1 MNVFNPVIYKLLNFD
16 LLNLTTTQAQNHYYK
31 HGILEGR
38 PYSIR
43 CVYNDFRSDYYK
55 ALNPD
60 LKMNDLELQ
69 IHWLKRGRFE
79 NRKFKPQINKE
90 HIILYFDEKNEETK
104 INAQKFSQLLTNLN
118 IPNIVSSNQYLNT
131 DHFYMLFS
139 INNIK
144 FFPFYFILNLENY
157 NINNVILELSSA
169 LCINQQDFSSH
180 LKQYSSKSYFI
191 NSNNTN
197 ITNEYLIKRLL
208 IGVECCDMCILN
220 LDVLDVSKIHV
231 LTLLETR
238 ERTNAFIENTNTN
251 INYQMIYG
259 LKHAVPYIGCAMSYK
274 FIIQNAK
281 KQNLPYIIICEDDT
295 LFSSDFNEKLKI
307 ILDYLE
313 NNKSSWDMFV
323 GIMESVSADTKVS
336 YKVKLERNIE
346 LCKISHFS
354 SMVFN
359 IYNSSVYDKVLSW
372 NPYLRSLDNQIDGY
386 LNKLNLNILTVRPF
400 LVNYNTK
407 LNSTIWKNRPNN
419 ISQNS
424 IQDSNN
430 KIKML

>member
-79 NRKFKPQINKE
+79 NRRYKPQINKE

-104 INAQKFSQLLTNLN
+104 INAQNFSQLLTNLN
-118 IPNIVSSNQYLNT
+118 IPSIVSCNQYLNT

-144 FFPFYFILNLENY
+144 FFPFYFILNLTNY
-157 NINNVILELSSA
+157 NINNIILELSSA
-169 LCINQQDFSSH
+169 LCINQPNI
-180 LKQYSSKSYFI
+180 LKQYSSKCYFL

-197 ITNEYLIKRLL
+197 LTNEYLIKRLL
-208 IGVECCDMCILN
+208 IGVEYYNMNELN
-220 LDVLDVSKIHV
+220 LDVLDLNKIHV

-238 ERTNAFIENTNTN
+238 ERTQSFIQNTNTN

-274 FIIQNAK
+274 FIIENAK
-281 KQNLPYIIICEDDT
+281 KMNLPYVIICEDDT
-295 LFSSDFNEKLKI
+295 LFPDDFNEKLKI
-307 ILDYLE
+307 ILNYLE
-313 NNKSSWDMFV
+313 KNKDSWDMFV
-323 GIMESVSADTKVS
+323 GIMESVPADTKVS
-336 YKVKLERNIE
+336 FNIKLERNIE
-346 LCKISHFS
+346 LCKINKFS

-359 IYNSSVYDKVLSW
+359 IYNSSVYDKILSW

-386 LNKLNLNILTVRPF
+386 LNKLGLNILTIRPF
-400 LVNYNTK
+400 LVSYNTK
-407 LNSTIWKNRPNN
+407 LNSTIWKNRPNMV
-419 ISQNS
+419 SQNG

-430 KIKML
+430 KLKTL

>member
-1 MNVFNPVIYKLLNFD
+1 
-16 LLNLTTTQAQNHYYK
+16 
-31 HGILEGR
+31 
-38 PYSIR
+38 
-43 CVYNDFRSDYYK
+43 
-55 ALNPD
+55 
-60 LKMNDLELQ
+60 LELQ

-90 HIILYFDEKNEETK
+90 HIILYFNENNQETK
-104 INAQKFSQLLTNLN
+104 ENAENFSQLLTNLN
-118 IPNIVSSNQYLNT
+118 IPNIISSNPYLNT
-131 DHFYMLFS
+131 EHFYILFS
-139 INNIK
+139 IENIK
-144 FFPFYFILNLENY
+144 FFPFYFILNLTNY
-157 NINNVILELSSA
+157 NINKMIIELSSA
-169 LCINQQDFSSH
+169 LCINQHNLPLQ
-180 LKQYSSKSYFI
+180 LKSYSSKCYFI
-191 NSNNTN
+191 NENNTLL
-197 ITNEYLIKRLL
+197 TNEYLIKRLF
-208 IGVECCDMCILN
+208 IGVEYYNMNELN
-220 LDVLDVSKIHV
+220 LHVLDVSKIHV

-259 LKHAVPYIGCAMSYK
+259 LKHSVPYIGCAMSYK
-274 FIIQNAK
+274 FIIENAK
-281 KQNLPYIIICEDDT
+281 KMNLPYIIICEDDT
-295 LFSSDFNEKLKI
+295 LFPDDFNEKLKI

-323 GIMESVSADTKVS
+323 GIMESVPAGSKLS

-359 IYNSSVYDKVLSW
+359 IYNSSVYNKILSW

-400 LVNYNTK
+400 LVSYNTK
-407 LNSTIWKNRPNN
+407 LNSTIWKNRSNN
-419 ISQNS
+419 ISQNN
-424 IQDSNN
+424 IQNSNN

>member
-1 MNVFNPVIYKLLNFD
+1 MNVFNPIIYKLLNFD
-16 LLNLTTTQAQNHYYK
+16 LLNLTTAQAQNHYYK

-60 LKMNDLELQ
+60 LKMTDIELQ

-79 NRKFKPQINKE
+79 NRRYKPQINKE
-90 HIILYFDEKNEETK
+90 HIILYFDENNQETK
-104 INAQKFSQLLTNLN
+104 TNAENFSQLLTNLN
-118 IPNIVSSNQYLNT
+118 IPNIVTSNQYLNT
-131 DHFYMLFS
+131 DHFYILFS
-139 INNIK
+139 TDNIK
-144 FFPFYFILNLENY
+144 FFPFYFILNLTNY
-157 NINNVILELSSA
+157 NINKMILELSSA
-169 LCINQQDFSSH
+169 LCINQQDIPLQ
-180 LKQYSSKSYFI
+180 LKPYSSKCYFI
-191 NSNNTN
+191 NTNNT
-197 ITNEYLIKRLL
+197 ILTNEYFIKRLF

-220 LDVLDVSKIHV
+220 LDALDLNKIHV
-231 LTLLETR
+231 LTLLETK
-238 ERTNAFIENTNTN
+238 ERTNAFIQNTNSN

-259 LKHAVPYIGCAMSYK
+259 LKHSVPYIGCAMSYK

-281 KQNLPYIIICEDDT
+281 KMNLPYIIICEDDT
-295 LFSSDFNEKLKI
+295 LFPEDFNEKLNV
-307 ILDYLE
+307 ILKYLE
-313 NNKSSWDMFV
+313 NNKNSWDIFV
-323 GIMESVSADTKVS
+323 GIMENIQAGATVSS
-336 YKVKLERNIE
+336 KVKLERNIE

-359 IYNSSVYDKVLSW
+359 IYNSSVYDKILSW
-372 NPYLRSLDNQIDGY
+372 NPLLRTLDNQIDGY
-386 LNKLNLNILTVRPF
+386 LNKLGLNILTIRPF
-400 LVNYNTK
+400 LVSYNTK

-430 KIKML
+430 KLKML